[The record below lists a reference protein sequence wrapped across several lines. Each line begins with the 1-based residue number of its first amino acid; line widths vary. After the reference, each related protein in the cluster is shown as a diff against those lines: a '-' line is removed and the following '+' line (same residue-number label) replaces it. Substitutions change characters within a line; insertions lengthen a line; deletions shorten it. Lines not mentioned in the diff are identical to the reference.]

1 MLLICIPS
9 LERRVAR
16 QRKMSLMLTV
26 LSMLPRPVREYI
38 MPDMLIP
45 PISNNPSKVQ
55 LVRLSH
61 VYFEHHDL
69 SKFAKFV
76 LEYEVTG
83 ASSGR
88 DRLWERR
95 F

>member
-1 MLLICIPS
+1 
-9 LERRVAR
+9 
-16 QRKMSLMLTV
+16 MLTV

-61 VYFEHHDL
+61 VKCLPWYRH
-69 SKFAKFV
+69 SSAKYPGLIKGNEVV
-76 LEYEVTG
+76 LEII
-83 ASSGR
+83 
-88 DRLWERR
+88 LHL